1 MTPPDHAYTLPA
13 RFGIRPG
20 SRQSTQEAAMEAYI
34 PILIFLIV
42 AAVFPLATLLLASF
56 VRQESYDSV
65 KMAPYEC
72 GIEVESDARSRFSIR
87 YYVIAVL
94 FVVFDVEVIFFFPWA
109 VRFKVLGLFGFIEMV
124 VFIGILILGYLY
136 AWKKGALEWV

>member
-1 MTPPDHAYTLPA
+1 
-13 RFGIRPG
+13 
-20 SRQSTQEAAMEAYI
+20 MEAYI
-34 PILIFLIV
+34 PILIFICV
-42 AAVFPLATLLLASF
+42 AAAFPFATLAFAWLL
-56 VRQESYDSV
+56 RPGSYNAV
-65 KMAPYEC
+65 KMAAYEC
-72 GIEVESDARSRFSIR
+72 GIETGSEARARYSIR

-109 VRFKVLGLFGFIEMV
+109 VRFGVLGLFGFIEML